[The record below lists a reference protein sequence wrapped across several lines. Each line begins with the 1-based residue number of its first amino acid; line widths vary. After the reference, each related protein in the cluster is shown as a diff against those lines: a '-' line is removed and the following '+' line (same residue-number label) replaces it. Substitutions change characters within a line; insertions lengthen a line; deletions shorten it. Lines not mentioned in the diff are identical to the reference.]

1 MVHIIDLTFNQI
13 QVWLM
18 LLNGLIVPHLI
29 DSQLKSNFKLNKLQY
44 RSMNSKFNYL
54 NFQVQSRLNIDRPIT
69 SHVAIPIVT
78 LSILLMFLSLG
89 TNLFK
94 RGV

>member
-29 DSQLKSNFKLNKLQY
+29 DSQFKSNFKLNKLQY
-44 RSMNSKFNYL
+44 KSMNSKFNYL
-54 NFQVQSRLNIDRPIT
+54 NFQVQSRLNIDTPT
-69 SHVAIPIVT
+69 T
-78 LSILLMFLSLG
+78 F
-89 TNLFK
+89 
-94 RGV
+94 